1 MCYIDVRCER
11 VKDLTLSLMV
21 SFSPRLETL
30 TCYARRK
37 SIVHTFLRLPY
48 APVEIE
54 QEWGS
59 T

>member
-1 MCYIDVRCER
+1 MCLFDVRCER

-30 TCYARRK
+30 MGHTRRE
-37 SIVHTFLRLPY
+37 SIVRTFLRLPC

-54 QEWGS
+54 QQWGS